1 MATPITDSATG
12 TFAYNV
18 KDLSL
23 ADQGKRRAEW
33 AFQSMPALQS
43 IRKHLIK
50 TQPFRDLR
58 IGALIDISAET
69 ANLVIALRDGGAS
82 ISVCSPNPIATQD
95 DIAASLVRDYSVP
108 TFAIQGESDEVHAQ
122 HLDAVLGLKPH
133 FLVDH
138 DGELLSR
145 LIAKSPEAMEQT
157 VAGSEATTRGLSR
170 LRALAADGRL
180 PYPVIAVGDS
190 QTKHLFNDRYGAA
203 QSILDGILRATHVL
217 FAGLTVVVAGYGW
230 CGQGVALKLKGLG
243 ARVIVTEIDPFKA
256 VKAVM
261 DGHRVMSMS
270 EAASLGDL
278 FITVTGG
285 RNIIGRE
292 HFDKFK
298 NGAILCNAGHSSV
311 EIDLEIL
318 GQLTLSRRSM
328 RTWVEEFTLRD
339 GRRIHVLAGGQAINF
354 VANEGSPAAVMDLFL
369 AHHALSVEYLLKH
382 HSSLEKVVH
391 PVPYD
396 IDCQVARAR
405 LESMG
410 VKIDRLTLEQ
420 EQYLASLSEPAQ

>member
-1 MATPITDSATG
+1 MATPTTDSPTG
-12 TFAYNV
+12 TLAYNV

-23 ADQGKRRAEW
+23 ADQGKRRVEW

-58 IGALIDISAET
+58 IGVLIDINAET
-69 ANLVIALRDGGAS
+69 ANLVIALRDGGAGLT
-82 ISVCSPNPIATQD
+82 VCSPNPVATQD
-95 DIAASLVRDYSVP
+95 DVAASLVRDYAVP

-122 HLDAVLGLKPH
+122 HLQAVLTSKSH
-133 FLVDH
+133 FIVDH

-145 LIAKSPEAMEQT
+145 LIAKPPEALEQT
-157 VAGSEATTRGLSR
+157 IAGSEGTNRGLRR
-170 LRALAADGRL
+170 LRALAADGKL

-190 QTKHLFNDRYGAA
+190 RTKLLFNDRYGAA
-203 QSILDGILRATHVL
+203 QSIVDGILRATHLL

-230 CGQGVALKLKGLG
+230 CGQGVAHKLKGLG

-256 VKAVM
+256 VTAVM

-270 EAASLGDL
+270 EAASIGDL
-278 FITVTGG
+278 FITVTGSK
-285 RNIIGRE
+285 NVIGRE

-298 NGAILCNAGHSSV
+298 NGAILCNAGHSDV

-318 GQLTLSRRSM
+318 GQLTSSRRSM
-328 RTWVEEFTLRD
+328 RQWVEEFTLRD

-354 VANEGSPAAVMDLFL
+354 VATEGSPASVMDLFL
-369 AHHALSVEYLLKH
+369 ANHVLSVEYLLKH
-382 HSSLEKVVH
+382 HGSIGRAVH

-405 LESMG
+405 LEAAG
-410 VKIDRLTLEQ
+410 LKIDRLSLEQ
-420 EQYLASLSEPAQ
+420 EQYLASLSEPD